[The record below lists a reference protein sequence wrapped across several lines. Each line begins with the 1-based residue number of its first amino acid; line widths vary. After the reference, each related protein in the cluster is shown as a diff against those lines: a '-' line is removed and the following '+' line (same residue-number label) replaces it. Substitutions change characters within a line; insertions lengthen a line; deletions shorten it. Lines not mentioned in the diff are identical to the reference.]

1 MTKPSD
7 TFDVFVHAAPRFL
20 FFTGKGGVGKTT
32 LSCAAAVALADSG
45 RRVLLIS
52 TDPASNLNEVLGAEL
67 TSVPLRLESVPTL
80 WALNID
86 PETAAREYRERVV
99 APYRGIRPPPLPI
112 SRSNCPA
119 HAPRKSRRSTSFPA
133 F

>member
-1 MTKPSD
+1 MTRRID
-7 TFDVFVHAAPRFL
+7 EFRAFVRAAPRFL

-32 LSCAAAVALADSG
+32 LSCATAVALADSG

-86 PETAAREYRERVV
+86 PETAAREYRV
-99 APYRGIRPPPLPI
+99 PPNSQDWRHPM
-112 SRSNCPA
+112 
-119 HAPRKSRRSTSFPA
+119 PRHDSACQACRATKHS
-133 F
+133 